1 MYIYIY
7 IYIYAYIYIYWIM
20 VKIQLIIQLNRNLNQ
35 LYNIIIITLYNN
47 VRGVW
52 EVISPISH
60 LNSFKKI

>member
-1 MYIYIY
+1 
-7 IYIYAYIYIYWIM
+7 M